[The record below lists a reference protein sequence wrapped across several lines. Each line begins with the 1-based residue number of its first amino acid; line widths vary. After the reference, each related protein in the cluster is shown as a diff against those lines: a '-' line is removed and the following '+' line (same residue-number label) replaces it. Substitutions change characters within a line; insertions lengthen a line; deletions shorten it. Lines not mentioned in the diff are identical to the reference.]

1 MIYYHYTRC
10 FFFFWLS
17 VPAHQVTSMVTV
29 EKGPQII
36 LFYQNNIVLYLLWI
50 LHFWIIVWFL
60 SWFKSFTWF
69 YFNSFSVIK
78 QWISLIY
85 FYVYMIRQ
93 WTNCDG
99 LWLRVRVV
107 LSQFI
112 SSNFI
117 WILFFRFFFLLAA
130 SLFCFDVDF
139 CYLSLSLCFVHLFT
153 FLSLFLHSREQWLKC
168 AYIYY
173 SFVVFILK
181 TVNKSCLLTNIS
193 NIPEVGDKN
202 DTFPV
207 SGCRKF

>member
-1 MIYYHYTRC
+1 MIYYHYTRG
-10 FFFFWLS
+10 FFWLF

-29 EKGPQII
+29 EKGPPII
-36 LFYQNNIVLYLLWI
+36 LFYQI
-50 LHFWIIVWFL
+50 LFCICCEFFIFWIIVWFL

-99 LWLRVRVV
+99 LRLRVRVV

-139 CYLSLSLCFVHLFT
+139 CYL
-153 FLSLFLHSREQWLKC
+153 FLSL
-168 AYIYY
+168 I
-173 SFVVFILK
+173 VFCTSVHFFYLYFF
-181 TVNKSCLLTNIS
+181 TAES
-193 NIPEVGDKN
+193 ND
-202 DTFPV
+202 
-207 SGCRKF
+207 

>member
-1 MIYYHYTRC
+1 
-10 FFFFWLS
+10 
-17 VPAHQVTSMVTV
+17 MVTV

-139 CYLSLSLCFVHLFT
+139 CYLSLSLIVFCTSVHFFIFISSQQRAMIKVCIHILQFCCLYTQNSEQILFAYKYQQY
-153 FLSLFLHSREQWLKC
+153 SRGWWQKW
-168 AYIYY
+168 YIP
-173 SFVVFILK
+173 SK
-181 TVNKSCLLTNIS
+181 WM
-193 NIPEVGDKN
+193 
-202 DTFPV
+202 
-207 SGCRKF
+207 

>member
-1 MIYYHYTRC
+1 
-10 FFFFWLS
+10 
-17 VPAHQVTSMVTV
+17 MVTV
-29 EKGPQII
+29 EKGPPII
-36 LFYQNNIVLYLLWI
+36 LFYQI
-50 LHFWIIVWFL
+50 LFCICCEFFIFWIIVWFL

-99 LWLRVRVV
+99 LWLRVRVI

-139 CYLSLSLCFVHLFT
+139 CYL
-153 FLSLFLHSREQWLKC
+153 FLSLIVFCTSVHFFIFISSQQRAMIKVCIHILQFCCLYTQNSEQILFAYYKYQLHSRGWWQEWHQC
-168 AYIYY
+168 
-173 SFVVFILK
+173 
-181 TVNKSCLLTNIS
+181 
-193 NIPEVGDKN
+193 
-202 DTFPV
+202 
-207 SGCRKF
+207 